1 MHWTTSRWDGG
12 SHSDGKHSSNDGG
25 DGEEDKDG
33 DKDEEDEDEEDEDED
48 EENEDKHPFYD
59 SEILSIS
66 NWDLAKT
73 LSVKLQL
80 YVCIPHMN
88 YLPS

>member
-33 DKDEEDEDEEDEDED
+33 DKDEDEEDEDED